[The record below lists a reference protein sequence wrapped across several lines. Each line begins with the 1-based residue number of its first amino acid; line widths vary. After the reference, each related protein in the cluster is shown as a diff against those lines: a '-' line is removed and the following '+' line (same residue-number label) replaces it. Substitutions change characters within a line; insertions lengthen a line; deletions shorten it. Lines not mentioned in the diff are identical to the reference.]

1 MKRPGFIARQ
11 GRQPS
16 GLLGQVVGR
25 IMAAETHAANLAA
38 LDLLDLAADDD
49 VLEVGFGHG
58 RTLAEAAR
66 RVTRGHLAGIDPSE
80 VMLQIARRR
89 NAAALRGGR
98 MDLKLGVS
106 QALPWADG
114 HFDKAY
120 AVHTIYFWP
129 QPARDLAEIHRVLK
143 PGGRLVLGFR
153 PGEDAGF
160 ARTFPADVYN
170 IRTIAEVERLVSDAG
185 FANLDT
191 RSRPA
196 GHGLMAWTV
205 AQKT

>member
-16 GLLGQVVGR
+16 GLLGHVVGR
-25 IMAAETHAANLAA
+25 IMAAETHAANRVT
-38 LDLLDLAADDD
+38 LDLLDLAPDDD
-49 VLEVGFGHG
+49 VLEIGFGHG

-66 RVTRGHLAGIDPSE
+66 RVTAGHLAGIDPSE

-89 NAAALRGGR
+89 NDAALRSGR

-106 QALPWADG
+106 NALPWADG
-114 HFDKAY
+114 RFDKAY
-120 AVHTIYFWP
+120 AVHTIYFWR

-170 IRTIAEVERLVSDAG
+170 IRTVAEVERLVSDAG

-191 RSRPA
+191 RSKPA
-196 GHGLMAWTV
+196 GHGLMAWTA